1 MRRKVWITVPA
12 VVLLMGLYCLIFFF
26 SSDEGEASSSKSH
39 KVSEACVDLVDQIRG
54 NRWTQAMKQQMADYY
69 EHPIRKLAHFSEY
82 CLMGILLFIIWRQW
96 LPGKKWLWLF
106 LLGWIFL
113 SAGLDEI
120 HQLFVDGRDG
130 NLLDVML
137 DTTGGAFGL
146 FLSSLSAGIFKR
158 LLRKAE
164 G

>member
-1 MRRKVWITVPA
+1 M
-12 VVLLMGLYCLIFFF
+12 
-26 SSDEGEASSSKSH
+26 
-39 KVSEACVDLVDQIRG
+39 DLVDQIRG